1 MNGDNILIDTN
12 IALYLLNGD
21 RVVAEI
27 LDGKNVY
34 VSFITELELLGF
46 HEISSVEH
54 HRIGLFLKECII
66 VDLNESIKQE
76 TIRLKQNNRI
86 KLPDA
91 VIIAT
96 SLYMNIPLISAD
108 SDFEKINELQFIKYE
123 KQTG

>member
-1 MNGDNILIDTN
+1 LQKYWT
-12 IALYLLNGD
+12 
-21 RVVAEI
+21 
-27 LDGKNVY
+27 VY

-46 HEISSVEH
+46 HEISSEER

-108 SDFEKINELQFIKYE
+108 SNFEKINELQFIKYE

>member
-54 HRIGLFLKECII
+54 HRIGLFLKECIA
-66 VDLNESIKQE
+66 EQ
-76 TIRLKQNNRI
+76 QN
-86 KLPDA
+86 
-91 VIIAT
+91 
-96 SLYMNIPLISAD
+96 
-108 SDFEKINELQFIKYE
+108 
-123 KQTG
+123 

>member
-1 MNGDNILIDTN
+1 MNGDNILIDAN

-21 RVVAEI
+21 SIVAEI
-27 LDGKNVY
+27 LNDKNVY
-34 VSFITELELLGF
+34 VSFITEFELLGF
-46 HEISSVEH
+46 HEISSEER
-54 HRIGLFLKECII
+54 HRIGLFHKECII

-76 TIRLKQNNRI
+76 TIKLKQNNRI

-108 SDFEKINELQFIKYE
+108 SNFEKINELQFIKYE